1 MTGREILNE
10 MIKDCLKEDDKKSRK
25 LQLEV
30 VRSMSYTFIDGVG
43 EKEDNEREDKVRE
56 ITALI
61 EAI

>member
-1 MTGREILNE
+1 MSGKETLNE
-10 MIKDCLKEDDKKSRK
+10 MIEDCLKEDDKKTRK

-43 EKEDNEREDKVRE
+43 QKEDNEREDKVRE